1 MKHKDIHPSIE
12 QIKSGYI
19 IFLKNIRKQEPEKFA
34 ETSERILYM
43 FIRRFIDTNFDGIL
57 NQLDHN
63 FYDRVRDR
71 IATNREMAAM
81 DEETELMY
89 SVHLKTYSQF
99 LESKSFRNLFKRK
112 INLEGNGKVSQ
123 SQQEPEVLK
132 FRKETEGE
140 RKHITK
146 EMDIIRR
153 NPQLR
158 QQCIDRYGYQCQC
171 CGMDFAEIYGEALG
185 ANFIEVHHLKLISTF
200 KTEGIPEDFV
210 ENLVPLCSNCHSMI
224 HHIEQSEHPLRDLRE
239 AYNGTK
245 KELRV
250 LKED

>member
-81 DEETELMY
+81 DEEADLMY

-99 LESKSFRNLFKRK
+99 LESKAFKNLFKRK
-112 INLEGNGKVSQ
+112 INMEDNGKMSK
-123 SQQEPEVLK
+123 SQQRSKILK
-132 FRKETEGE
+132 FREETEGE

-146 EMDIIRR
+146 EMDVIRR
-153 NPQLR
+153 NPQFR
-158 QQCIDRYGYQCQC
+158 QQCIDHYGYQCQC
-171 CGMDFAEIYGEALG
+171 CGMNFAEIYGEALG
-185 ANFIEVHHLKLISTF
+185 ANFIEVHHLKLISAF
-200 KTEGIPEDFV
+200 ETEGIPEDFV

-224 HHIEQSEHPLRDLRE
+224 HHVEQSEHPLRDLRE
-239 AYNGTK
+239 AYKGTK

-250 LKED
+250 LKGD

>member
-81 DEETELMY
+81 DEEAELMY

-112 INLEGNGKVSQ
+112 INLEGNSKISKSQLKPKV
-123 SQQEPEVLK
+123 PK
-132 FRKETEGE
+132 FREETEGE

-146 EMDIIRR
+146 EMDVIRR

-171 CGMDFAEIYGEALG
+171 CGMDFAEMYGEALG
-185 ANFIEVHHLKLISTF
+185 ANFIEVHHLKPISTF
-200 KTEGIPEDFV
+200 ETEGIPEDFV
-210 ENLVPLCSNCHSMI
+210 ENLVPLCSNCHSII
-224 HHIEQSEHPLRDLRE
+224 HHIENSKHPLRDLRE
-239 AYNGTK
+239 TYKGEKRHLQCLK
-245 KELRV
+245 K
-250 LKED
+250 D